1 MTEFKDLHI
10 IIAEDDPDDGEII
23 QASFSKHNAF
33 GKVDVVAN
41 GKELLESLKNT
52 AAEKPDIILTD
63 INMPI
68 LSGIE
73 ALEAICDD
81 QTLSQIPA
89 FVYSTSINP
98 VYQVK
103 CMKLGTKGFI
113 IKPFRLKDFDN
124 IPNKILDI
132 LRQESR

>member
-1 MTEFKDLHI
+1 MDEFKDLHI
-10 IIAEDDPDDGEII
+10 LIAEDDPDDGEII
-23 QASFSKHNAF
+23 HASFAKHTSFA
-33 GKVDVVAN
+33 KVDVVVN
-41 GKELLESLKNT
+41 GKELLDNLKSGSIP
-52 AAEKPDIILTD
+52 KPDIILTD

-73 ALEAICDD
+73 VLEAICEDSE
-81 QTLSQIPA
+81 LSKIPA

-98 VYQVK
+98 IYEVR

-124 IPNKILDI
+124 IPNKIIDI
-132 LRQESR
+132 LQNVK

>member
-1 MTEFKDLHI
+1 MDELKDLHI

-23 QASFSKHNAF
+23 LASFSKHESFA
-33 GKVDVVAN
+33 KVNVVSN
-41 GKELLESLKNT
+41 GKELLDNLKD
-52 AAEKPDIILTD
+52 ASAEKPDVILTD

-73 ALEAICDD
+73 VLEAICEDSE
-81 QTLSQIPA
+81 LSQIPA

-98 VYQVK
+98 IYEVQ

-124 IPNKILDI
+124 IPTKIIEI
-132 LRQESR
+132 LKKTR

>member
-1 MTEFKDLHI
+1 MTKLEDLHI
-10 IIAEDDPDDGEII
+10 LIAEDDPDDGEII
-23 QASFSKHNAF
+23 QASFSKHSAF
-33 GKVDVVAN
+33 GKVEIVAN
-41 GKELLESLKNT
+41 GKELLENLKT
-52 AAEKPDIILTD
+52 DSAKPDIILTD

-73 ALEAICDD
+73 ALEAIFDD
-81 QTLSQIPA
+81 SVLSQIPA

-132 LRQESR
+132 LRQQR

>member
-1 MTEFKDLHI
+1 MDQLKDLHI

-23 QASFSKHNAF
+23 HASFSKHESF
-33 GKVDVVAN
+33 TKVDVVSN
-41 GKELLESLKNT
+41 GKELLDNLKD
-52 AAEKPDIILTD
+52 ASAEKPDIILTD

-73 ALEAICDD
+73 VLEAICDD
-81 QTLSQIPA
+81 SELSRIPA

-98 VYQVK
+98 VYEVQ

-124 IPNKILDI
+124 IPTKIIEI
-132 LRQESR
+132 LKKSR